1 MASVDEIEAM
11 LQKDMG
17 QAMPIQS
24 TAAISP
30 TEIGYS
36 WKQLGFDVPVG
47 VAKAGAGLA
56 DILSYPVIK
65 GAQLAGVSP
74 ETLPT
79 FGMTKLIEA
88 GMQPVAQEYGVRP
101 STEAQKFIEFV
112 SPSPLSKGK
121 LLGEAVTGGLGYL
134 GSKVGEIVAPESS
147 LTQLALT
154 LGLPVGAKAATA
166 KTITAAGKALQ
177 RESFQPRKADL
188 TAARNALVEM
198 PDGDSQTQ
206 LTKSLNNIIEG
217 NVLGK
222 SRNPKK
228 LESNLNAANSEIEN
242 QIQAS
247 LKSAEQKVGPVP
259 PPPFENA
266 QQYVLQGSVPANQ
279 MDNYFAEIANLQSS
293 IAKEGKGSLVFLNR
307 QRKSIGESWKNENA
321 SDAGFWRAMYQDIKQ
336 HIEKY
341 APEVQSLNKQK
352 QDLVVVRPVIEQAS
366 KASEKGLTL
375 NDAIRYFGYT
385 TGGGAVPTL
394 AVATGN
400 YPLAALISAGL
411 GLAATPRGQQITGK
425 ALQNLGQAPTST
437 LALSLAGKTTPE
449 MVEDSL
455 SETVPT
461 TVQKQVSSLTSE
473 QRQKLLELR
482 SQALGKTTPV
492 TESTKQSES
501 IKVGTQD
508 VSIPV
513 GEQYAPPKLVKA
525 VMQVESAGKP
535 KAVSEKGAAGLMQLM
550 PATAKELGVEDRF
563 DPAQNI
569 EGGSRY
575 LQQMINKYKKTDL
588 ALAAYNWG
596 QTNLDK
602 AIRKVKAEGKRVTWA
617 NIMQVVKVPM
627 ETRLYVNKVLNE
639 QETLTEKSSPSLL
652 KTVASFAPVTG
663 EIISAQDAIS
673 ALQEGEYSNAAINA
687 LGVIPAVG
695 LFNRIRKGAKLVNAV
710 SDVAKAAPLI
720 ETDILYNRAN
730 KALRDIDIATLTSS
744 LKSKQA
750 LQNTYA
756 ELVDQTRARLTRGY
770 NKGKPKS
777 WIDEQV
783 AYLNENKTKLDAITT
798 EINDTQQLLQNA
810 IGLKQVK

>member
-17 QAMPIQS
+17 QTISIQPT
-24 TAAISP
+24 TATSP
-30 TEIGYS
+30 AETGYS
-36 WKQLGFDVPVG
+36 WKQLAFDVPVG

-79 FGMTKLIEA
+79 FGMTKLIET

-101 STEAQKFIEFV
+101 TTEAQKFIEFV
-112 SPSPLSKGK
+112 APSPVSKGK
-121 LLGEAVTGGLGYL
+121 LLGEAVTGGLGYV
-134 GSKVGEIVAPESS
+134 GSKVGEIVAPESP

-154 LGLPVGAKAATA
+154 LGLPIGAKVATA
-166 KTITAAGKALQ
+166 KTITETGKALQ

-198 PDGDSQTQ
+198 PEGDSQTQ

-217 NVLGK
+217 NILGK

-247 LKSAEQKVGPVP
+247 LKSAEQKIGPVP
-259 PPPFENA
+259 PPSFDNA

-341 APEVQSLNKQK
+341 APEVQDLNKQK

-375 NDAIRYFGYT
+375 KDAIRYFGYT

-394 AVATGN
+394 ALATGN

-425 ALQNLGQAPTST
+425 ALQNLGQTPAST
-437 LALSLAGKTTPE
+437 LALSLAGKTVPGIAENNLTQ
-449 MVEDSL
+449 
-455 SETVPT
+455 TVPE
-461 TVQKQVSSLTSE
+461 TVQKQVLPLTSE

-482 SQALGKTTPV
+482 SQALSNTPPI
-492 TESTKQSES
+492 TEPTKEPQS
-501 IKVGTQD
+501 IKVGKQN

-513 GEQYAPPKLVKA
+513 GEQYAPPALVKA

-535 KAVSEKGAAGLMQLM
+535 KAVSPKGAAGLMQLM
-550 PATAKELGVEDRF
+550 PATAKDLDVEDRF
-563 DPAQNI
+563 DPTQNV

-575 LQQMINKYKKTDL
+575 LQQQLAKYGKTDI

-596 QTNLDK
+596 PRNIDN
-602 AIRKVKAEGKRVTWA
+602 AIKKVKAEGKRVTWA

-627 ETRLYVNKVLNE
+627 ETRLYVNKVL
-639 QETLTEKSSPSLL
+639 K
-652 KTVASFAPVTG
+652 
-663 EIISAQDAIS
+663 
-673 ALQEGEYSNAAINA
+673 
-687 LGVIPAVG
+687 
-695 LFNRIRKGAKLVNAV
+695 
-710 SDVAKAAPLI
+710 
-720 ETDILYNRAN
+720 N
-730 KALRDIDIATLTSS
+730 KEVEA
-744 LKSKQA
+744 
-750 LQNTYA
+750 
-756 ELVDQTRARLTRGY
+756 
-770 NKGKPKS
+770 
-777 WIDEQV
+777 
-783 AYLNENKTKLDAITT
+783 
-798 EINDTQQLLQNA
+798 
-810 IGLKQVK
+810 

>member
-17 QAMPIQS
+17 QAIPVQS
-24 TAAISP
+24 TAATSP
-30 TEIGYS
+30 AESGYS

-88 GMQPVAQEYGVRP
+88 GMQPVAQQYGVRP
-101 STEAQKFIEFV
+101 STEVQKFIEFV

-121 LLGEAVTGGLGYL
+121 LLGEAVIGGLGYL
-134 GSKVGEIVAPESS
+134 GSKVGEIVAPESP

-166 KTITAAGKALQ
+166 KTITTAGKALQ

-247 LKSAEQKVGPVP
+247 LKSAEQKVRPVP
-259 PPPFENA
+259 PPSFDNA

-341 APEVQSLNKQK
+341 APEVQGLNKRK

-375 NDAIRYFGYT
+375 KDLIRYFGYT

-394 AVATGN
+394 ALATGN
-400 YPLAALISAGL
+400 YPLAALISTGL
-411 GLAATPRGQQITGK
+411 GLAATPRGQQITGA
-425 ALQNLGQAPTST
+425 ALQNLGQAPVST
-437 LALSLAGKTTPE
+437 LALSLAGKTVPG
-449 MVEDSL
+449 MVKDNL
-455 SETVPT
+455 TQVAPT
-461 TVQKQVSSLTSE
+461 TLQKEVSPLTSE
-473 QRQKLLELR
+473 QRQKLLDLR
-482 SQALGKTTPV
+482 SQALGKTAPL
-492 TESTKQSES
+492 TEPTKEPES
-501 IKVGTQD
+501 IKVGKQNI
-508 VSIPV
+508 SLPV
-513 GEQYAPPKLVKA
+513 GEEFAPPSLVKA
-525 VMQVESAGKP
+525 VMQVESGGKAN
-535 KAVSEKGAAGLMQLM
+535 AVSPKGARGPMQLM
-550 PATAKELGVEDRF
+550 PGTAKQLGVDINNPQE
-563 DPAQNI
+563 NI
-569 EGGSRY
+569 HGGSRY
-575 LQQMINKYKKTDL
+575 LQQMINKYGKKDI

-596 QTNLDK
+596 PGNIDK
-602 AIRKVKAEGKRVTWA
+602 AIRQLKADGKRVTWS
-617 NIMQVVKVPM
+617 NIMQAVKVPM
-627 ETRLYVNKVLNE
+627 ETRLYVNKVLNKE
-639 QETLTEKSSPSLL
+639 EALTEQTSPSLL
-652 KTVASFAPVTG
+652 RTVASFAPITG
-663 EIISAQDAIS
+663 EIISAEDAIN
-673 ALQEGEYSNAAINA
+673 ALRAGDYSNAAINA
-687 LGVIPAVG
+687 VGVIPAVG
-695 LFNRIRKGAKLVNAV
+695 LFNRIRKGAKLVDAIG
-710 SDVAKAAPLI
+710 DAAKAAPLLK
-720 ETDILYNRAN
+720 TDVLYNRAN
-730 KALRDIDIATLTSS
+730 RALRDIDIATLTSS

-798 EINDTQQLLQNA
+798 EINDAQQLLQNA

>member
-17 QAMPIQS
+17 QAIPIQS

-30 TEIGYS
+30 AESGYS
-36 WKQLGFDVPVG
+36 WKQLAFDVPVG

-56 DILSYPVIK
+56 DVLSYPVIK

-121 LLGEAVTGGLGYL
+121 LLGEAVIGGLGYL

-228 LESNLNAANSEIEN
+228 LESNLNAVNYEIEN
-242 QIQAS
+242 EIQAS

-259 PPPFENA
+259 PPSFDNA
-266 QQYVLQGSVPANQ
+266 QQYVLQGNVPANQ
-279 MDNYFAEIANLQSS
+279 MDNYFAEIAHLQSS

-341 APEVQSLNKQK
+341 APEVQGLNKQK

-375 NDAIRYFGYT
+375 KDAIRYFGYT

-394 AVATGN
+394 ALATGN

-492 TESTKQSES
+492 TESTKEPES
-501 IKVGTQD
+501 VKVGKQN
-508 VSIPV
+508 VSIPI
-513 GEQYAPPKLVKA
+513 GEQFSEPRLVKA
-525 VMQVESAGKP
+525 VMRAESAFNP
-535 KAVSEKGAAGLMQLM
+535 NAVSPKGAGGLMQIM
-550 PATAKELGVEDRF
+550 PATAKALGLKEKDRF
-563 DPAQNI
+563 DPDKNVEA
-569 EGGSRY
+569 GSRY
-575 LQQMINKYKKTDL
+575 LQQQIKRFGDEKL

-596 QTNLDK
+596 PEN
-602 AIRKVKAEGKRVTWA
+602 
-617 NIMQVVKVPM
+617 
-627 ETRLYVNKVLNE
+627 
-639 QETLTEKSSPSLL
+639 
-652 KTVASFAPVTG
+652 
-663 EIISAQDAIS
+663 
-673 ALQEGEYSNAAINA
+673 
-687 LGVIPAVG
+687 
-695 LFNRIRKGAKLVNAV
+695 
-710 SDVAKAAPLI
+710 VAKAKAKLEAEGEPVTWENIKSITKIPGETREYVDKVLLLRKYDDFDLAKIAAKVGEAKLDKILAKYKTGKKFTVGDILDELELDAKDVRVKRGNVLQSASDLI
-720 ETDILYNRAN
+720 EA
-730 KALRDIDIATLTSS
+730 
-744 LKSKQA
+744 
-750 LQNTYA
+750 
-756 ELVDQTRARLTRGY
+756 
-770 NKGKPKS
+770 
-777 WIDEQV
+777 
-783 AYLNENKTKLDAITT
+783 
-798 EINDTQQLLQNA
+798 
-810 IGLKQVK
+810 